1 MDDLVQLLIYL
12 AIGLIGI
19 IASARKKR
27 KSIQYPGEMK
37 QSPGFPRSLTPDPEK
52 ELAPDLGPLAELFGL
67 PKNVQPTYEY
77 ESVEN
82 GPSVEEAGMNVD
94 NREAAAEMAGMD
106 LDRIE
111 NASSESIDTVTPESF
126 EEGQS
131 DIQKMIAKYEAVRK
145 ELDLSDEDD
154 IAKGEIVS
162 VEAAEAADKAMRS
175 EARFFEPRK
184 AIIYSEILKRREF

>member
-1 MDDLVQLLIYL
+1 MELLIYL

-19 IASARKKR
+19 IASARRKK
-27 KSIQYPGEMK
+27 KKMQHPDEMK
-37 QSPGFPRSLTPDPEK
+37 QSPGFPRSLTPESGTDF
-52 ELAPDLGPLAELFGL
+52 APDLGPLAELFDL
-67 PKNVQPTYEY
+67 PRNVQQTYED

-94 NREAAAEMAGMD
+94 NSEAAAEMAGMNM
-106 LDRIE
+106 DRVE
-111 NASSESIDTVTPESF
+111 AEAESIDTIPAESI

-145 ELDLSDEDD
+145 KLDLNEDDD

-162 VEAAEAADKAMRS
+162 VEAAEAARD
-175 EARFFEPRK
+175 ETG
-184 AIIYSEILKRREF
+184 

>member
-1 MDDLVQLLIYL
+1 MDDLVELLIYL
-12 AIGLIGI
+12 AIVVIGI

-27 KSIQYPGEMK
+27 KSMQHPGEMN
-37 QSPGFPRSLTPDPEK
+37 QSPGYPRTLTPDPEK
-52 ELAPDLGPLAELFGL
+52 EFAPDLGPLAELFGL
-67 PKNVQPTYEY
+67 PKNEQPIYEY

-94 NREAAAEMAGMD
+94 NSEAAAEMAGMA
-106 LDRIE
+106 LDRVE
-111 NASSESIDTVTPESF
+111 NASSESLDTVTPESF

-131 DIQKMIAKYEAVRK
+131 DIQKMIAKYDAIRK
-145 ELDLSDEDD
+145 KIDLSDEDD

-162 VEAAEAADKAMRS
+162 VEAAEAAEKALRS

-184 AIIYSEILKRREF
+184 AIIYSEILKRKEY

>member
-1 MDDLVQLLIYL
+1 MDDLVELLIYI
-12 AIGLIGI
+12 AIVVVGI
-19 IASARKKR
+19 IASARRNRKKA
-27 KSIQYPGEMK
+27 QLPDEMK
-37 QSPGFPRSLTPDPEK
+37 QTQGYPRSPTPDPEK
-52 ELAPDLGPLAELFGL
+52 DLAPDLGPLAELFGL

-82 GPSVEEAGMNVD
+82 GPSVEEGGMNVD
-94 NREAAAEMAGMD
+94 TVEAAAEMAGMA
-106 LDRIE
+106 LDRVE

-131 DIQKMIAKYEAVRK
+131 DIQKMIAKYDAIRK
-145 ELDLSDEDD
+145 KIDLSDEDD

-162 VEAAEAADKAMRS
+162 VEAAEAADEALRS
-175 EARFFEPRK
+175 KERFFNPRK